1 MDNNLQGWINLYKP
15 KNISSFF
22 ALKKIK
28 FKFKLNK
35 IGHGGTLDPFASGVL
50 IIGTES
56 DTKKLTMITNSDK
69 TYEAQ
74 LELGKTTNTLDTEGE
89 IVNAKETPE
98 LDSHIIKSV
107 LNEFLGKQKQ
117 KPPMYSAKKHK
128 GVRLYKLARKNIE
141 VERKD
146 VDISIHNIELVD
158 FNKNVVRFVVE
169 CSKGTYV
176 RVLGK
181 DIAKKLDTVGYL
193 SALKRT
199 KVGNYLISDSL
210 SIDRFQ
216 DKWKS
221 TLH

>member
-1 MDNNLQGWINLYKP
+1 MIINIDKPIGWSSFDVVKKV
-15 KNISSFF
+15 KNIT
-22 ALKKIK
+22 KH
-28 FKFKLNK
+28 NK
-35 IGHGGTLDPFASGVL
+35 VGHAGTLDPFASGVL

-56 DTKKLTMITNSDK
+56 DTKKLTGITNSDK
-69 TYEAQ
+69 AYEAQ

-89 IVNAKETPE
+89 IILMKAIPE
-98 LDSHIIKSV
+98 FDSGKIKSV
-107 LNEFLGKQKQ
+107 LNKFLGKQKQ

-146 VDISIHNIELVD
+146 IEISIHNIELVD
-158 FNKNVVRFVVE
+158 FTKNVIRFIVE

-199 KVGNYLISDSL
+199 KVGDYLISDSL
-210 SIDRFQ
+210 SIDGFQ

-221 TLH
+221 IHH

>member
-1 MDNNLQGWINLYKP
+1 MIINIDKPIGW
-15 KNISSFF
+15 SSFDVV
-22 ALKKIK
+22 KKIK
-28 FKFKLNK
+28 HITKHKK
-35 IGHGGTLDPFASGVL
+35 VGHGGTLDPFASGVL

-98 LDSHIIKSV
+98 LDSHMIKSV
-107 LNEFLGKQKQ
+107 LNKFLGKQKQ
-117 KPPMYSAKKHK
+117 KPPMYSAKKHN

-146 VDISIHNIELVD
+146 VDISIHNIDLVD

-181 DIAKKLDTVGYL
+181 DIAKNLNTVGYL

-199 KVGNYLISDSL
+199 KVGEFLISDSV
-210 SIDRFQ
+210 SIDGFQ
-216 DKWKS
+216 EKWKS
-221 TLH
+221 IQH